1 MFHKKHPVGCFAI
14 DDDMEYKV
22 VKIYFNPHEV
32 ITEDGMK
39 FINYDSIEIG
49 QDLPPVIPT
58 QNFRTCLSMKK
69 AIDENGDRYIIA
81 EFNDGTTD
89 EIYNY
94 SHITLADEPTYQR
107 LLPDTYNIPG
117 KENTEQRE
125 QGSIQGGGQE

>member
-1 MFHKKHPVGCFAI
+1 
-14 DDDMEYKV
+14 MENRV
-22 VKIYFNPHEV
+22 VKIYFNPYEA
-32 ITEDGMK
+32 ITEEGVK

-49 QDLPPVIPT
+49 QNLLPVIPT

-94 SHITLADEPTYQR
+94 SHITTANESAYSR
-107 LLPDTYNIPG
+107 LLSSPDNISG
-117 KENTEQRE
+117 EKNTEQRE
-125 QGSIQGGGQE
+125 QSSGQGGGQE